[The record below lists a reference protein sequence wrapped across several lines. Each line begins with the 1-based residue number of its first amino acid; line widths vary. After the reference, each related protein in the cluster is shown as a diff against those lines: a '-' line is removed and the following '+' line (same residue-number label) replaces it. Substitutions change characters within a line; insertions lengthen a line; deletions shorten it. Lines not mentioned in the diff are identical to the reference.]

1 MSGRKSRNKGKR
13 GELELAK
20 KLSSLFNVFARR
32 GRQYSGSP
40 ESPDVVTSIDGVHF
54 ECKRVERLQLYPSLE
69 QAASDSGDQIPI
81 LVHRKNNKDW
91 VAIVYLDDLP
101 ELSRILNEDTH

>member
-1 MSGRKSRNKGKR
+1 MSGKKSRNKGKR

-20 KLSSLFNVFARR
+20 KLKSLFNVSARR

-40 ESPDVVTSIDGVHF
+40 ESPDVVTSIKGVHF

-69 QAASDSGDQIPI
+69 QAANDSGDDQIPI
-81 LVHRKNNKDW
+81 VAYRKNRKEW

-101 ELSRILNEDTH
+101 ELCEKLNKK

>member
-1 MSGRKSRNKGKR
+1 MAGLTSRNKGKR
-13 GELELAK
+13 GELELSK

-40 ESPDVVTSIDGVHF
+40 ESPDVVTSIKGVHF

-69 QAASDSGDQIPI
+69 QAANDSGDQIPI
-81 LVHRKNNKDW
+81 LVHRKNNKEW

-101 ELSRILNEDTH
+101 ELSRILNENSY